1 MTGLESCE
9 HRLAVYGT
17 LAPGRSNHHQV
28 SDLGGEWIAG
38 TVRGRLVSEGWGVQ
52 MGYPGLVLDPE
63 GAEIAVQV
71 LESSALP
78 AHWGRLDE
86 FEGADYRRVAVS
98 VATTHGELGAY
109 IYVVAPQ
116 LTEARFEVEIEKT
129 SGIWSGGDGLEF
141 QKKER
146 AGWE

>member
-1 MTGLESCE
+1 MTELESCE

-28 SDLGGEWIAG
+28 SDLGGEWIPG

-52 MGYPGLVLDPE
+52 MGYPGLVLDPV

-71 LESSALP
+71 LESSDLP

-98 VATTHGELGAY
+98 VATANGELGAY

-116 LTEARFEVEIEKT
+116 LTEARFEVELEKS
-129 SGIWSGGDGLEF
+129 SGIWSGGDGLDF
-141 QKKER
+141 QKKQRED
-146 AGWE
+146 W